1 MAAPHNLNIQ
11 QYSLEELFGLF
22 DLTVGRIS
30 PNDIKQAKRKVLMLH
45 PDKSRLPPDYF
56 LFYKKA
62 LDVVVQYYEQDER
75 ASRVVGEEPM
85 EYKAPANMNK
95 ATQNNIQ
102 KNIEKMSAKDFH
114 GKFNQ
119 LFEENMSE
127 KPDPHRNEWFTKDA
141 PEYKVAKN
149 VNMSNMGAALDEIK
163 RSQATSIVRHTGI
176 QMLGSGNGIAG
187 SNLYGDE
194 EADGQTYVTS
204 DTFSKLKFDD
214 LRKVHKDQTVLTVSE
229 RDFEKVKTY
238 TSVDHFVRERAANSS
253 TEPLA
258 KEKAANL
265 LEEQEKARRE
275 ALLRK
280 EHAANLRTMKNEE
293 KNKSILSR
301 FLQLGN

>member
-45 PDKSRLPPDYF
+45 PDKSRLAPDYF

-75 ASRVVGEEPM
+75 SSRVVGEEPI

-127 KPDPHRNEWFTKDA
+127 KPDPRKNEWFKKDA
-141 PEYKVAKN
+141 PEYNVAKN

-163 RSQATSIVRHTGI
+163 RSQATSMVRHTGV
-176 QMLGSGNGIAG
+176 QMLGSIGG
-187 SNLYGDE
+187 SNLYGDDDR
-194 EADGQTYVTS
+194 DGQTYVTS
-204 DTFSKLKFDD
+204 DPFSKLKFDD

-253 TEPLA
+253 AEPLV
-258 KEKAANL
+258 KEKAAQI
-265 LEEQEKARRE
+265 LEQDEKVRRE
-275 ALLRK
+275 TLLRK

>member
-1 MAAPHNLNIQ
+1 
-11 QYSLEELFGLF
+11 
-22 DLTVGRIS
+22 
-30 PNDIKQAKRKVLMLH
+30 
-45 PDKSRLPPDYF
+45 
-56 LFYKKA
+56 
-62 LDVVVQYYEQDER
+62 
-75 ASRVVGEEPM
+75 
-85 EYKAPANMNK
+85 
-95 ATQNNIQ
+95 
-102 KNIEKMSAKDFH
+102 
-114 GKFNQ
+114 
-119 LFEENMSE
+119 MSE

-204 DTFSKLKFDD
+204 DPFSKLKFDD

-258 KEKAANL
+258 KEKAAQI

-293 KNKSILSR
+293 KNKSVLSR